1 MFPAYPQAQ
10 TFYGGR
16 MTNDRLLAV
25 KNATC
30 EAIDH
35 LHKSLESCPDAE
47 AEAPDPKGIKVLH
60 TASLTTVAKKK
71 SDNNDYIFTKT
82 SKIKETHSSTQIFW
96 LITQG
101 LVLGSVSK

>member
-16 MTNDRLLAV
+16 MTDDRLLAV

-71 SDNNDYIFTKT
+71 SDNNGYVFTKT

-101 LVLGSVSK
+101 FS

>member
-30 EAIDH
+30 ESIDH

-71 SDNNDYIFTKT
+71 IWQQRLHFHKNFKNKGNS
-82 SKIKETHSSTQIFW
+82 
-96 LITQG
+96 
-101 LVLGSVSK
+101 